1 VVCDGA
7 RVEVV
12 DTVGAGDSFMSAL
25 IAGLHGRGL
34 VGAAGREG
42 LEVLGADTVH
52 DLLGEA
58 VAASAITCSRLGA
71 DPPRAAEL
79 AAWQRG

>member
-1 VVCDGA
+1 
-7 RVEVV
+7 
-12 DTVGAGDSFMSAL
+12 
-25 IAGLHGRGL
+25 L